1 MRTAM
6 LSIGL
11 FALVA
16 IQPGIKHRTISE
28 NRDIPFFVLLDNQ
41 WVCVDRNPLQVD
53 RQDCWP
59 RQSSKR

>member
-1 MRTAM
+1 MRTAI

-11 FALVA
+11 FTLVA
-16 IQPGIKHRTISE
+16 VQPGIKHLAVNE
-28 NRDIPFFVLLDNQ
+28 NRDIPFFILLDNQ
-41 WVCVDRNPLQVD
+41 WVCVDRNPRQVK